1 MRVKERVMF
10 RGEALFVFENE
21 VIVITSIFPM
31 DLEGGG
37 LTIVNFVMFVLFNE
51 FERKE

>member
-31 DLEGGG
+31 DLEEGGG
-37 LTIVNFVMFVLFNE
+37 GTDNC
-51 FERKE
+51 